1 MIAVATEAPLSH
13 LKNYHPRNSNNL
25 TSNQPGAAPDARGRD
40 QAPVAVTA
48 PIEGQLAEKL
58 HGDALSLPSSV
69 GLTGGDQKRV
79 SVVVIVAGA
88 ETAKVAGSVSVP
100 GSL

>member
-1 MIAVATEAPLSH
+1 
-13 LKNYHPRNSNNL
+13 
-25 TSNQPGAAPDARGRD
+25 
-40 QAPVAVTA
+40 VAVTA

-88 ETAKVAGSVSVP
+88 ETAKVAGRVSVP